1 MEIIREIL
9 LEAVEIMTLVFG
21 ILGMTF
27 SLLLLFSPNVARNLS
42 NLINRNV
49 DIEKKLT
56 FLDKDIR
63 TDMVIYDH
71 NILIGTCLL
80 LGSIFALIFFFFKL
94 DISNFAKIFLG
105 SQSQTIGGEIFF
117 QTISWVGKISC
128 FLGLAAGLLLLV
140 APTKMRK
147 FETVVNA
154 WFETKSMVEK
164 WDRSSKNIDTF
175 LFQHPIFF
183 GLIGGAISL
192 LLIVLSILNLLD

>member
-63 TDMVIYDH
+63 TDMIIYDH
-71 NILIGTCLL
+71 NILIGSCLL

-94 DISNFAKIFLG
+94 DMSNFAKIFLG
-105 SQSQTIGGEIFF
+105 SQSQTIAGEIFF

-128 FLGLAAGLLLLV
+128 SLGFIAGLLLLV
-140 APTKMRK
+140 APTRMRK
-147 FETVVNA
+147 LETKVNA
-154 WFETKSMVEK
+154 WFETKSVVEK
-164 WDRSSKNIDTF
+164 WDRSSKDIDVF
-175 LFQHPIFF
+175 LFQHPILF
-183 GLIGGAISL
+183 GLIGGAVSL